1 MSKKLNSIFLVI
13 LVLTLILATSGCAK
27 AAGLTYAKA
36 AGLTYA
42 KADMALSGIPQFQQP
57 VSGAGISVG
66 PCDPVTDVCGDHKG
80 PDTYAID
87 YIGPAGTPI
96 KPTLA
101 GVVVFSG
108 SVSDGY
114 GDVVAIRHSDDQN
127 WNTNYYSIYA
137 HLTGDGLPKVGDS
150 VVTSTIIGY
159 MGNTGTTIVHLH
171 FAVRSSDQVYDGAKA
186 LYGQNLNPY
195 ELYTPAFNVR
205 TLFGLN
211 P

>member
-13 LVLTLILATSGCAK
+13 LVLTLTLAISGCAK
-27 AAGLTYAKA
+27 AAGLTNLQAN
-36 AGLTYA
+36 
-42 KADMALSGIPQFQQP
+42 MALSGIPQFQQP
-57 VSGAGISVG
+57 VSGTGISIGSWGPGDGDHVG
-66 PCDPVTDVCGDHKG
+66 PDN
-80 PDTYAID
+80 YAID

-96 KPTLA
+96 YPTLA

-137 HLTGDGLPKVGDS
+137 HLTGDGLPNVGDS
-150 VVTSTIIGY
+150 VNTGTIIGY
-159 MGNTGTTIVHLH
+159 MGNTGTTTIHLH
-171 FAVRSSDQVYDGAKA
+171 FAVRSSDQVYDGAQA

-195 ELYTPAFNVR
+195 ELFTPAFDIR
-205 TLFGLN
+205 TLFGIIN